1 MYREEKNKHAELGA
15 ARRVNTEMADNTK
28 RCRQETPYK
37 GFRKMVETKSEPQ
50 YFETQLEI
58 CPNIKKSLI
67 LCIKL
72 RQDIKA
78 HTHTQ
83 KGNGKIQ
90 KYNRTK

>member
-1 MYREEKNKHAELGA
+1 M
-15 ARRVNTEMADNTK
+15 NTEMADNARRGADK
-28 RCRQETPYK
+28 RLIK
-37 GFRKMVETKSEPQ
+37 DSERWWKQ
-50 YFETQLEI
+50 NQNHKYFETQLEI

-78 HTHTQ
+78 HTHTK